1 MGDFVHLHVH
11 SHFSLL
17 DGLMD
22 VSEIVDAAKSFGHD
36 AIAITDHGNL
46 YGWFKFWKAC
56 KEAEI
61 KPIFGCEVYIAKDHQ
76 LRGPEHRK
84 RWHLILLARNEE
96 GFKNLIQ
103 LSTIS
108 FIDGFYYKPR
118 LDLKLLYKYRKG
130 LICLSGCMAGEVGE
144 AINNGNAVQAKKAV
158 RAYHTIFK
166 DDYYLEIMPHEDLKL
181 YNKRSVGLAY
191 DLDVP
196 MVATCDA
203 HFLRPEDHELHV
215 VLLKIRTKGGF
226 EYHAP
231 DIWLKSKEEAL
242 ETFRGQI
249 TKLTATQAIDNTVRI
264 GEQIEAVDIDCS
276 QKLPHF
282 EVENV

>member
-11 SHFSLL
+11 SQWSLL

-22 VSEIVDAAKSFGHD
+22 VSEIADAAKDFGHD
-36 AIAITDHGNL
+36 AIAITDHSTL

-61 KPIFGCEVYIAKDHQ
+61 KPIFGCEIYIAKDHQ
-76 LRGPEHRK
+76 ARGPEHRK
-84 RWHLILLARNEE
+84 RWHLILLAWNEE
-96 GFKNLIQ
+96 GFKNLLQ
-103 LSTIS
+103 LSTTS
-108 FIDGFYYKPR
+108 FIDGHYYRPR
-118 LDLKLLYKYRKG
+118 LDLELLYKYRHG

-144 AINNGNAVQAKKAV
+144 AINDGNKNRAKAAV
-158 RAYHTIFK
+158 RAYRAIFK
-166 DDYYLEIMPHEDLKL
+166 DNYYLEIMPHEDLKQ
-181 YNKRSVGLAY
+181 YNRRSLALAHS
-191 DLDVP
+191 LDVP
-196 MVATCDA
+196 LVATCDA
-203 HFLRPEDHELHV
+203 HFLRPEDQELHV

-231 DIWLKSKEEAL
+231 DVWLKSKEEAL

-249 TKLTATQAIDNTVRI
+249 SSLAANQAIDNTVRI
-264 GEQIEAVDIDCS
+264 GEQVEEIDIDCS

-282 EVENV
+282 EGQDV